1 MIPPIPT
8 YTKQPQN
15 FEHELRL
22 LRPNRYSVEAIKK
35 NLIQAGWKTKNTTTM
50 SLQHFSI
57 TKHEWI
63 WEKTSTGLKKTYGRE
78 KIVKNEERYM
88 EWLCKLSIASENNI
102 DVDWSTFKTKKG
114 DWFIRQK
121 VRTQFTNSE
130 FNWVFDISAVSH
142 AKVDI
147 DKINEKSIF
156 DKIIFPKHSYEIEI
170 EWLGTGVFNL
180 NILHQTASL
189 WYPVLVNQHIVQ
201 TLYQRV
207 LKNVKR
213 GFRFR
218 QITNQ
223 PIGLEMQHMKY
234 IKKGYAVTPKAD
246 GERVLL
252 VVLPGV
258 KAIFMIKNGF
268 ECSYFS
274 DLKVEPNLYLLDG
287 EYIDKKIVYVFDIL
301 VWNGKNVMNHN
312 FKARQSYDPS
322 ILSNNVERKKH
333 IWTNPIWK
341 ACKQWLTKKLPY
353 NIDGLIFTP
362 LNSKYKT
369 RHIYKWK
376 PVKDLTV
383 DGIVIF
389 EGKVKPGDLLPF
401 IVTGSSGQAYQL
413 FKIKYKE
420 SRPIQWNVDGFDM
433 KIRYKDNIKSLTT
446 VECEYDD
453 NGIWNI
459 TRVRDDKTRILNQG
473 LTKNVYEGGS
483 ANYIKIAN
491 RIWEQVKN
499 PITKE
504 MITTGKY
511 NDNSYFVD
519 TSSYHR
525 PQVFKYHNLVKGS
538 LMKKY
543 IKPNAVVLEL
553 AGGRGG
559 DIAKLIGRKVKSVTF
574 IEIDKHALMEAKRRY
589 SKLKTTIHFDFVQQD
604 LTVDNPLPLPNSSSS
619 YTVVQMHFALHYLF
633 KNERMFGLFVDHV
646 EAVTK
651 LGSLWIITTLDGSKV
666 SDMFNTDTKVIEFTP
681 FKLERMYDEYSAFG
695 SAIQFSSHTIKP
707 KVEYLINP
715 SVLSE
720 RLSKWE
726 LLESLTFDKVHVE
739 KTPTFLQLSE
749 NEQKYSSM
757 NRFYV
762 FKRIN
767 I

>member
-1 MIPPIPT
+1 MLPPIPA
-8 YTKQPQN
+8 YTKQPKK

-35 NLIQAGWKTKNTTTM
+35 NLIQAGWKIKNRTTL
-50 SLQHFSI
+50 SLQHLSI

-63 WEKTSTGLKKTYGRE
+63 WEKTSNGLKKTHGRE
-78 KIVKNEERYM
+78 KILKNEEIYKK
-88 EWLCKLSIASENNI
+88 WFCKLSIASEKNI
-102 DVDWSTFKTKKG
+102 NADWSTFKTKKG

-130 FNWVFDISAVSH
+130 YSWVFDVSAVSH
-142 AKVDI
+142 VKVNI
-147 DKINEKSIF
+147 NKMNEKNIF
-156 DKIIFPKHSYEIEI
+156 DKIIFPKPRYEIEI
-170 EWLGTGVFNL
+170 EWLGIGAFNL
-180 NILHQTASL
+180 NVLQQTASL
-189 WYPVLVNQHIVQ
+189 WYPVIVNQHVVR

-207 LKNVKR
+207 LKNIKR

-223 PIGLEMQHMKY
+223 PIGLEMQHLKY

-301 VWNGKNVMNHN
+301 VWNGNNVMNHN
-312 FKARQSYDPS
+312 FKARQSYNPS
-322 ILSNNVERKKH
+322 VLSNNVEKKKH

-341 ACKQWLTKKLPY
+341 ACKQWLTTKLPY

-362 LNSKYKT
+362 LNSKYKS

-389 EGKVKPGDLLPF
+389 EGKVKSGDLLPF
-401 IVTGSSGQAYQL
+401 IVTGSSGQAYPL

-420 SRPIQWNVDGFDM
+420 SRPIKWNVDGFDM

-446 VECEYDD
+446 VECEYDG
-453 NGIWNI
+453 NGIWKI
-459 TRVRDDKTRILNQG
+459 TRVRDDKTRMLNQG
-473 LTKNVYEGGS
+473 LIKNVYEGGS

-499 PITKE
+499 PVTKK

-511 NDNSYFVD
+511 DDNSYFVD
-519 TSSYHR
+519 TNSYHR
-525 PQVFKYHNLVKGS
+525 PQIFKYHNLVKQS

-543 IKPNAVVLEL
+543 IKPNSVVLEL

-559 DIAKLIGRKVKSVTF
+559 DIAKLVGRKVKSVTF
-574 IEIDKHALMEAKRRY
+574 VEIDKNALMEAKRRF
-589 SKLKTTIHFDFVQQD
+589 SKLRTKIHFDFVQQD
-604 LTVDNPLPLPNSSSS
+604 LTRDSPLPLPSSMPS
-619 YTVVQMHFALHYLF
+619 YTVVQMNFALHYFF
-633 KNERMFGLFVDHV
+633 KYEKMFEAFVERV
-646 EAVTK
+646 EKVTRP
-651 LGSLWIITTLDGSKV
+651 GSLWIITTLDGTKV
-666 SDMFNTDTKVIEFTP
+666 SDMFYPDKKVIEFTP
-681 FKLERMYDEYSAFG
+681 FKLERMYKELYRFG

-707 KVEYLINP
+707 RIEYLVNP

-720 RLSKWE
+720 KLSKWK
-726 LLESLTFDKVHVE
+726 LLETLTFDKVQVE
-739 KTPTFLQLSE
+739 KNPTFMQLSE
-749 NEQKYSSM
+749 NEKKYSSM
-757 NRFYV
+757 NRLYV
-762 FKRIN
+762 FKRN
-767 I
+767 II